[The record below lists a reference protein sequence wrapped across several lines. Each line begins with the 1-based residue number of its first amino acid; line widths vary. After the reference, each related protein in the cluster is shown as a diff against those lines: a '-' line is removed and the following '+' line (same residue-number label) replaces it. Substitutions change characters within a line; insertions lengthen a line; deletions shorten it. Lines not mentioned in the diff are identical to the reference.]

1 MRGPDELVDECFH
14 ETGYEF
20 LRKVSDQ
27 MLHVLESSEMNRAQL
42 PLDPH
47 SCVYFSGR
55 ITWESGD
62 PALGSIF
69 IGSQMY

>member
-20 LRKVSDQ
+20 LRQVSDQ

-47 SCVYFSGR
+47 SCV
-55 ITWESGD
+55 
-62 PALGSIF
+62 
-69 IGSQMY
+69 